1 MEGIVML
8 SIIADSIYLVKKS
21 IISISLIG
29 KIMHTIG
36 KRIS

>member
-21 IISISLIG
+21 IISISLID